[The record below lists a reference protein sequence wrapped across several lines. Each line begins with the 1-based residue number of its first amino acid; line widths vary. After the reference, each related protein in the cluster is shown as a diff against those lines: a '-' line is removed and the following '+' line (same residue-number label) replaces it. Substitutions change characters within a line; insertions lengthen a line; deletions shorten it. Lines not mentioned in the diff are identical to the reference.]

1 MDLPDLISGYLGD
14 ETIES
19 AVRLGDEDL
28 ICFTPTRVLLYRGE
42 GLIGDESIEVYQTDV
57 ERLDVSGGRRKTA
70 FTLEHVDGE
79 EQFSVSQDR
88 SDAVLQGLFGSVLA
102 AAGVLED
109 GESVRDVY
117 LFSELT
123 VVVTDARLVK
133 HVGAYVWDA
142 DFEEFPFNE
151 VTGLDFEEGSVAT
164 GIVLSVAGRPQRFKA
179 PSDEATLL
187 RRSLTNALCEFYDV
201 TSPAQLDSLL
211 AGKADRIED
220 DSSDSSGEIEFDDSI
235 SPLVS
240 DSGDEPDATL
250 ETGTVEELGES
261 TADTGLG
268 ASTAESAGEAGEAES
283 TAGDPGQSTSGPSE
297 TTEPGR
303 SAGEAGKTPDS
314 GRSTGEPAES
324 DRSTGAGG
332 EARQAIDPDQIDAM
346 QTRLSKL
353 TTAVKRQN
361 ELLRE
366 QRETMQ
372 TLVEELR
379 EREREQ

>member
-14 ETIES
+14 ETIEA

-42 GLIGDESIEVYQTDV
+42 GLIGDESIEVFQTDI
-57 ERLDVSGGRRKTA
+57 ERLDVSSGRRKTA
-70 FTLEHVDGE
+70 FKLEHVDDE
-79 EQFSVSQDR
+79 QQFSVSQDR
-88 SDAVLQGLFGSVLA
+88 ADEVLQGLFGSVLA
-102 AAGVLED
+102 AAGVLDDE
-109 GESVRDVY
+109 ESVRDVY

-133 HVGAYVWDA
+133 HVGGYVWDA
-142 DFEEFPFNE
+142 DFEEYPFSE
-151 VTGLDFEEGSVAT
+151 VTGLDFEQGSVGT
-164 GIVLSVAGRPQRFKA
+164 GVVLSVGGRPQRFKA

-220 DSSDSSGEIEFDDSI
+220 DSSSGEIEFDDSI

-250 ETGTVEELGES
+250 ETGTVEGLGES
-261 TADTGLG
+261 DGETGV
-268 ASTAESAGEAGEAES
+268 ATPAAEPATETDS
-283 TAGDPGQSTSGPSE
+283 TAGDPAQSASGGSE
-297 TTEPGR
+297 P
-303 SAGEAGKTPDS
+303 P
-314 GRSTGEPAES
+314 ES
-324 DRSTGAGG
+324 DQSAEEGG
-332 EARQAIDPDQIDAM
+332 GTERAIDPDQIDAM

-366 QRETMQ
+366 QHETMQ

-379 EREREQ
+379 ERERES

>member
-1 MDLPDLISGYLGD
+1 
-14 ETIES
+14 
-19 AVRLGDEDL
+19 
-28 ICFTPTRVLLYRGE
+28 
-42 GLIGDESIEVYQTDV
+42 
-57 ERLDVSGGRRKTA
+57 
-70 FTLEHVDGE
+70 
-79 EQFSVSQDR
+79 
-88 SDAVLQGLFGSVLA
+88 VLQGLFGSVLA

-220 DSSDSSGEIEFDDSI
+220 DSSDSSGEIEFNDSI

-240 DSGDEPDATL
+240 DTGDEPEATL
-250 ETGTVEELGES
+250 ETGTVEGLGES
-261 TADTGLG
+261 DAETGVATPAAEPTAETGETD
-268 ASTAESAGEAGEAES
+268 STASDPEQSASESIEPPESGQSAGDG
-283 TAGDPGQSTSGPSE
+283 GG
-297 TTEPGR
+297 TER
-303 SAGEAGKTPDS
+303 T
-314 GRSTGEPAES
+314 
-324 DRSTGAGG
+324 
-332 EARQAIDPDQIDAM
+332 IDPNQIDAM
-346 QTRLSKL
+346 QARLSKL

-366 QRETMQ
+366 QHETMQ
-372 TLVEELR
+372 TLVEELQ